1 MNGNAAKKM
10 LAAMLNI
17 SLQSEIKAL
26 RPDDRR

>member
-1 MNGNAAKKM
+1 MNGNAAKKT
-10 LAAMLNI
+10 LAAVLSI